1 LPTGSASR
9 SPLATSLRSDR
20 CSQPERDGATAW
32 AVSRS
37 SDVEPRPDR
46 VVVTLDLRRT
56 GDDAFPVSPRTHDQV
71 AFVVD
76 GQITELRDATDRDE
90 ALCAIPS
97 APPSPLGPRS
107 AITSATAVLPV
118 RDVRAAL
125 EHYRRLGFTVHAYEG
140 GGYGFVERDNIEVHP
155 GEIPDPDPSANPAA
169 VYFFVADA
177 DALHAEWRARS
188 GSACSRR

>member
-1 LPTGSASR
+1 
-9 SPLATSLRSDR
+9 
-20 CSQPERDGATAW
+20 
-32 AVSRS
+32 
-37 SDVEPRPDR
+37 
-46 VVVTLDLRRT
+46 LDLRRT
-56 GDDAFPVSPRTHDQV
+56 GDDAFPVSPGTYDQV
-71 AFVVD
+71 ALVVD

-155 GEIPDPDPSANPAA
+155 GEIPDLDPSANPAA

-177 DALHAEWRARS
+177 DALHAEWRVANGGGQLIEPTDTDYGMRE
-188 GSACSRR
+188 GAHIDDDGNRIRFGAPLHH